1 MYNRYIRD
9 QQGGFTRIR
18 EEDAPAEDSPY
29 SCGPPPPPGPPS
41 FGGADIGFRRRIL
54 GKLGMADVDT
64 GDLLLLLILF
74 LLFTEGG
81 SKDEELMIALG
92 LLLIL

>member
-41 FGGADIGFRRRIL
+41 FGGADIGFLRRLL
-54 GKLGMADVDT
+54 GKLGMADRRPAASADPVSPVHRRR
-64 GDLLLLLILF
+64 
-74 LLFTEGG
+74 E
-81 SKDEELMIALG
+81 
-92 LLLIL
+92 

>member
-41 FGGADIGFRRRIL
+41 FGGADIGFLRRIL

-74 LLFTEGG
+74 LFSEGE
-81 SKDEELMIALG
+81 DEELLFALG
-92 LLLIL
+92 LLLLL

>member
-41 FGGADIGFRRRIL
+41 FGGADIGFLRRIL
-54 GKLGMADVDT
+54 GQLGMADVDT

>member
-1 MYNRYIRD
+1 MFLR
-9 QQGGFTRIR
+9 
-18 EEDAPAEDSPY
+18 
-29 SCGPPPPPGPPS
+29 PPS
-41 FGGADIGFRRRIL
+41 SSRPGRLSEEQTLVFLRRIL

>member
-9 QQGGFTRIR
+9 QQGGFTCIR

-41 FGGADIGFRRRIL
+41 FGGADIGFLRRIL